1 MFKTPCSLRS
11 LVVFTLGF
19 LFFAPSVLAQL
30 PVDVNWSSS
39 PRKQIDLGTLAVNQT
54 IENIVL
60 DATGGQAPYNWTQI
74 DGVMPTGLNL
84 ASNGVISGTPTAAQV
99 PRVVSFRIADAL
111 GKSVDVNFV
120 LAVAL
125 VEKPVIY
132 PPGSGSAA
140 PGVSYAKQFQVIT
153 GKKPYTWS
161 TTAALPSG
169 LSLNPTSGVLS
180 GTPDSSSI
188 IAPANFRDYIIPIK
202 LTTGSNATVSA
213 NFTLTIAN
221 RFDWVT
227 PANLPVQYGPGS
239 GQTAGPNC
247 TLTIA
252 VTGGKTP
259 PYNFSLQ
266 AGTSLPPGLT
276 LGNSTGTISGKPTAN
291 GNYAFTINSTDAL
304 GSVITRN
311 FALEIIPYALAIS
324 GPAIGNGTQ
333 YAPIAPLQYS
343 AISGS
348 EPYRFTATNLP
359 AGLSLNATTGLI
371 TGSLNGTAGTSNFT
385 VTVTDNKSMTAN
397 ATCVFT
403 VNPGTPLS
411 WNIDPLPPA
420 GQVAFA
426 YSANLSAA
434 SGGWAPYTYNA
445 TTPLPGGLTFNA
457 TTRRISGTP
466 TTAGNF
472 SVNFTVTD
480 SATPK
485 NTVTQTIP
493 ITIAPYMT
501 VSGPATVSGQQYTSL
516 TPADF
521 DVTGGVAP
529 YTWSTLATTPLPASL
544 SINATTGIISG
555 NLTAAPGNTTVTVN
569 VRDSA
574 SRNATANL
582 TITIQPRPPLQWV
595 TLSELPSGKVMDAY
609 SENLTVSGGQPAYK
623 FALKAGSILPAG
635 LSLNNSTGALTGKPT
650 TPGNFTF
657 TINASDSGAP
667 VFSSERTFN
676 ISIAEYGMS
685 ISGPD
690 TISGN
695 QYAAIS
701 PTTFTP
707 VGGQSSYTWNAT
719 WSGNATALTINSAS
733 GIVSGNLTTGVGA
746 SAPGNYTMVIRL
758 TDGQNQ
764 TANKTVAVR
773 ILPLTVSWNTPE
785 ELPDGKELDNY
796 SQILQV
802 EGAKSPYTFSV
813 KTGSTLPPGI
823 SLNNSTGV
831 LSGKPT
837 ADDIYTFTII
847 ARDSSIP
854 VNQSER
860 TFTLEVKPYGMV
872 ITGSPTASGQQYT
885 ALTPMD
891 FEVTGGTS
899 PFTWSA
905 TPALPAGLTI
915 NTTTGLVSGNLTAV
929 PGNYTVAIKVSD
941 ANTRNATANF
951 TVTITSR
958 PPVVWVTPEEL
969 PDGKELDN
977 YSQILEVEGG
987 KSPYTF
993 ALKTGSALPSGLTLN
1008 ATTGLLSGK
1017 PTIANDY
1024 TFTIVAS
1031 DTGNPVM
1038 TAERTFTLKVAPYG
1052 MVITGPANASGQQYT
1067 ALTPVDFEVTGG
1079 RSPFTWTATPA
1090 LPAGLTINTT
1100 TGLVSGN
1107 LTAVPG
1113 NYTVAIKVSDANSRN
1128 ATANFTVTITSRPPV
1143 VWVTPEE
1150 LPDGKELDN
1159 YSQILEVEGGK
1170 SPYTFALKTGNAL
1183 PPGITLNATTGLLS
1197 GKPTVA
1203 NDYTFTIV
1211 ASDTGNPVMTAE
1223 RTFTLKVAPY
1233 GMVITGPATASG
1245 QQYTTLTPVD
1255 LNVTGGTAPF
1265 TWSTA
1270 PALPASLSI
1279 NSSTGIISG
1288 NLTAA
1293 PGNTTVVVKVTDA
1306 NSRNATA
1313 NFTVTITPRD
1323 PVVWVTPE
1331 ALPDGQELDAYS
1343 QNLTVSGG
1351 WAPYKFTRQS
1361 GTLPGGISLNATT
1374 GRLAGTANATSEGNY
1389 TFTVNATDSGNP
1401 VISELRTF
1409 TLTIAPYGLSV
1420 NGSTAISGQQ
1430 YTAISPET
1438 YTASGGAASYT
1449 WSATGLPTTL
1459 SINATTGIVS
1469 GNLTAAPGNYTVNIT
1484 VTDNKSQK
1492 ASLPVTVTILPAELQ
1507 WQTPE
1512 NLPNGKVSFP
1522 YTQNLSVTE
1531 GRPPYTFVL
1540 ANGSTLPPGLS
1551 LNNSTGVI
1559 SGRPTTAGTSNFTI
1573 TARDSG
1579 SSIATNRTFTLTI
1592 DPMDTLVWTINPAPP
1607 SGKVAFAY
1615 SANLSAASGGS
1626 GNYSY
1631 SVNATTLPGG
1641 LSFNATTRTISGTA
1655 NASGNFNVSLAVR
1668 DNFGNATSSA
1678 TLANSTVQTIPIVIE
1693 AYGMSINGTDSIVGQ
1708 RYTAITP
1715 ATFTAVGGN
1724 ATYTWS
1730 SNSTTGLTINAT
1742 SGVVSGN
1749 LTAEPGNYTL
1759 VVRLTDV
1766 RNQTATKNVAVQIR
1780 ENGLTWVTQPPLPAG
1795 KVASPYTTNLT
1806 VTGGKPTYNYVLK
1819 NGSVLPSGL
1828 TLNNSTGTISGTP
1841 TSASVGFG
1849 GVLVTTFAGSG
1860 SAGYADGQGTA
1871 ASFDLPGGIAF
1882 DGNGSL
1888 FVADCDNHRI
1898 RKITASGIVSTF
1910 AGSGGAGYA
1919 DGQGTSASFD
1929 SPTGLALDV
1938 NGNIYIADF
1947 NNHKIRK
1954 ITATGQVTTLAGSG
1968 SVGSADGVGEA
1979 ASFKHPWGLA
1989 VDQFGNVYV
1998 ADSQN
2003 HKIRKITPSG
2013 NVSTLAGSG
2022 NSGYADGQGVAAN
2035 FSWPS
2040 GVAVDVTGNVYVV
2053 DRGNYRIRKITAS
2066 GNVSTLA
2073 GSGNQGFADA
2083 QGTAAS
2089 FYNMFGIAV
2098 DSGGNLYIGDCYNRK
2113 IRKISSEGVVT
2124 TLAGSGNYGSADGD
2138 GMVASFA
2145 YASCLAL
2152 DASGIVYVADS
2163 DNNNI
2168 RKITPGPSANT
2179 FTVIASDSASPTK
2192 QTAEREFTLPIAPYG
2207 MSVNGTSTISGLQ
2220 YSAIT
2225 PTTFNAIGGTANY
2238 TWSLNSTTA
2247 LGLSINATS
2256 GIVSGNLTA
2265 APGNYTMVVSVRDG
2279 RNQTA
2284 SANVTVTVQPLTLSW
2299 VTPPTLP
2306 DGQVASAYSTNLT
2319 VSGGRPPYAVPTL
2332 ASGSALPPGMT
2343 INATSGISTGT
2354 FILSGSPTAPGNYTF
2369 TLNASDSAVP
2379 KNTANGTFTL
2389 RVLPYPMSITGP
2401 DTITGQKFVPITPV
2415 PYLASNGTAPYKWSA
2430 TGLPAALSINA
2441 TTGVVSG
2448 TPTAV
2453 AGNYTANITVTDS
2466 RTPVNQSLTKTVSV
2480 IIQPVP
2486 ALVWSTTSPLPP
2498 GQVAYAYTTNLTVGG
2513 GRPGYTYALTNGTL
2527 PAGLVLNNS
2536 TGVISGTPSGSGT
2549 ANFTITASDSDAPT
2563 KNTASRPFALTI
2575 APYGMTI
2582 NGSDV
2587 ISGQRYST
2595 ITPTPYIA
2603 LNGTANYTWSANNTI
2618 GLSIDRTIGVVSG
2631 NLTAAPGN
2639 YTLPVS
2645 VLDGRNQ
2652 TVTKNVTVSISQPDP
2667 LAWLTPEKLQGGR
2680 VALDYALTVAATGGK
2695 APYTYVLKTGP
2706 LPTGL
2711 TLNSTTGLIS
2721 GKPTTAATSNFTLTA
2736 RDAANGTIDRTFN
2749 LVIEPYGM
2757 GIVGTSPIPGKVY
2770 QYFEYQFG
2778 VEGGISGY
2786 TWNATSTPAGLT
2798 MNATSGVLSGTPTLA
2813 GNSTTVIKVTDSK
2826 GQFITRTFN
2835 INISASDAL
2844 SIVSGPIF
2852 GPVSINSTYTTTLQ
2866 GLGGKPS
2873 YIWSIVGTKP
2883 ASVNLSTTGVLTAN
2897 SSTALTANFTV
2908 RVQDSAVPAANATKT
2923 MSVVFFNP
2931 ATLVIATDA
2940 LYTGWVGEEYSVQ
2953 LGALGGTQPYDWAIT
2968 SGTLPAGMNLSETGC
2983 IYGTP
2988 SASANSTLTFRV
3000 TDARGLTANRTLGLT
3015 IQGKPGQVTASGKLF
3030 TDVTNAANLS
3040 LPEHYIIA
3048 VEDFDNDGREDLLA
3062 TNSASNVVLMRGVG
3076 AFDFRDITASA
3087 GLNGVTPALVAD
3099 FNNDG
3104 VSDILSVN
3112 LQRSEATLFLNNG
3125 QGVFTRQVLT
3135 GLLTGDLANY
3145 RDISYADVDGDGDL
3159 DLLFNINATTGG
3171 AVVAVF
3177 NQANASQTA
3186 SPLFS
3191 GKSYLVKTTWKNAKF
3206 SVTDANGD
3214 GKQDLVVLQTNGA
3227 WPTDTH
3233 PNHPASLYLNTGNT
3247 TADYA
3252 NATGAKT
3259 LAGFTEKP
3267 NCGITSANEMS
3278 AFTSLDIDNDG
3289 DLDLINGSS
3298 DWPSASVP
3306 HIYINDGTGTYTQK
3320 DSPILHGRFYHHGAT
3335 VFDADL
3341 DGDQDAVW
3349 SALHVF
3355 SDVYPRMWE
3364 NGATYLKATA
3374 NGTLDPAKAF
3384 FDSTT
3389 AWGIDAKISGSGNMG
3404 SAGYAADL
3412 DADGDL
3418 DYIANLWSSSRT
3430 YKVYRND
3437 SNLKSANW
3445 LKVELIGAVSPAQG
3459 TGARVEVE
3467 LNNAIA
3473 ARPAQAATGSR
3484 YEIVIGS
3491 YTWQQAKMDAEKRG
3505 GHLVTMSTE
3514 QEWTDVKTLI
3524 ASKGTTNTYWGG
3536 ATDEVK
3542 SGDWKWIDGTAVT
3555 LSKWSASEPNE
3566 YFGPNSENHLQIYS
3580 DGTWNDLPS
3589 NYTLVGYICEYERPA
3604 STTANTKV
3612 AQYLGPE
3619 TGAVTES
3626 SLTFGLADK
3635 SQAAKVTVYWP
3646 SGLRSILENVAG
3658 NRTIQIYEADELPLP
3673 RPTDEGDVIAWGAN
3687 PNGET
3692 TVPAFPAKAVQIV
3705 AGDSSSA
3712 ALLANGTLSVWGTN
3726 WAAQRNVPATLGNVV
3741 QIAAGNNHYLALTA
3755 NGSVVGWGW
3764 NTANQTV
3771 VPTTL
3776 RRAKSVTAGFNTS
3789 YAVIS
3794 GGQVLAWGGNDFG
3807 QANVPAGLVGVTSLA
3822 AGRGHALALKNDGT
3836 VVAWGRNDFGQAT
3849 VPAGLANVV
3858 QIAAGDYHSVALKSN
3873 GTVVAWGAN
3882 WSAQATV
3889 PVGLAN
3895 VVQISAKGDRSLALK
3910 ADNSIVNWG
3919 INPDNSTPPP
3929 SPGQILSTAAGS
3941 KHALGLVRKIQIAI
3955 SGDLPTGTEG
3965 QVIPETT
3972 FSATGGSGAYT
3983 WSVIGTLPPGMTL
3996 NATTGKLS
4004 GTPTTAGNYTFTVR
4018 ATSGGRFSD
4027 RVVTMEVKKAIR
4039 TALWVATTGNDTT
4052 GNGTIA
4058 KPYATITK
4066 AHTVAN
4072 KGDLIKVL
4080 PGNYTESLVIEKAV
4094 EISSTAGPAQT
4105 IIRSANKASAVFCRG
4120 EGVKG
4125 GKLIGFTLTGG
4136 GGANNPGY
4144 NRYGGGFAINAP
4156 AGTTFEVVNCII
4168 RNNSDVGITFGGG
4181 FHVTGGSTL
4190 KLTNSLVH
4198 SNAAWANGGAALI
4211 EGANLIADRCTIVSN
4226 TNNGFN
4232 RIGGISGAGNCNIQ
4246 IKNSILWNN
4255 STNQYGSFS
4264 SGPGGNAT
4272 FTFSYSIVQG
4282 GTSTTIGGNTKTLV
4296 NTGTGCLTADPVF
4309 SETTSYSLGT
4319 GSPAINTGD
4328 PNAAKDADGS
4338 RADIGWDAAAA
4349 NSNAGDPNLVTIQGG
4364 TLPQGSALAGQSVQA
4379 FQIGRTETTWGEWK
4393 TVRTWAS
4400 ANGYTFDNNGTGLT
4414 DAHPVAN
4421 VSWYD
4426 VVKWCNA
4433 KSQMEG
4439 FLPVYTLNGT
4449 AYKQGQANPTASA
4462 SSNGYRLPLEKEWEF
4477 AARGG
4482 VNTNNY
4488 TYSGG
4493 NNIEEVAWYLGNSNS
4508 TSAPVGG
4515 KKPNELGIYDMSG
4528 NVEEWCWDIGGY
4540 GFDKRVKGGNY
4551 LDPAERCDFETGHG
4565 GGPDYRFG
4573 HFGFRLAR
4581 NIGSKISISGTM
4593 PDATL
4598 NQAYSGYTFTASGTP
4613 GAQVWSVSSGTLPPG
4628 MSLNVTTA
4636 TLSGTPTTA
4645 GNYTFTIK
4653 VASGG
4658 YSDEVKF
4665 ELKVNSLEYLILVS
4679 PTGNDATADGTASK
4693 PFKTIQAAIDAVPG
4707 VGTIRIANG
4716 TYTGTGNVNLDNKN
4730 KTISLISL
4738 SGANS
4743 TIING
4748 AGNKFIAFSGKGADG
4763 SVVDGITFTGGAVSF
4778 GGDWQH
4784 EGLIKVSSANA
4795 TVTIRNSKITS
4806 SSASASYST
4815 STLSIIDA
4823 IDAKKVVL
4831 ENSEISNNT
4840 VRGGG
4845 YNGAGYILVGRADLS
4860 GCTFENNVLAGN
4872 WDSWNG
4878 AYLTLR
4884 TISLTSGNVT
4894 NSRVVWNTAANRAPV
4909 ADVYA
4914 PTGIV
4919 LNTVVRGVTIDSTGT
4934 YTNLNYNYD
4943 TVPPVIS
4950 LNGSSPMQVTQGSVF
4965 TDPGATV
4972 TDNVDATRVISGNG
4986 TVNTSSLGYYT
4997 LSYGAKDAEGNIAT
5011 SITRTV
5017 NVVLTSGN
5025 SLLVSPT
5032 GNDATADGTA
5042 SKPFK
5047 TIQAAIDAV
5056 PGVGTIRIA
5065 NGTYTGTGNVNLDN
5079 KNKTISLISLSG
5091 ANSTIINGA
5100 GNKFIAFSGKGAD
5113 GSVVDGI
5120 TFTGGAVSF
5129 GGDWQHEGLIKVS
5142 SANATVTIRNS
5153 KITSSSA
5160 SASYSTSTLS
5170 IIDAIDAK
5178 KVVLENSEIS
5188 NNTVRGGGYNGAG
5201 YILVGRADLSG
5212 CTFENNVLAGNWDS
5226 WNGAYLTLRTISL
5239 TSGNVTNSRVVWN
5252 TAANRA
5258 PVADVYAPTGIVLNT
5273 VVRGVTIDSTGTY
5286 TNLNYNYDTVP
5297 PVISLNGSSPMQV
5310 TQGSVFTDPGAT
5322 VTDNVDATRVIS
5334 GNGTVNTSSLGYYT
5348 LSYNTSD
5355 REGNSAATVIRI
5367 VNVVLP

>member
-1 MFKTPCSLRS
+1 MFKTPCYLRS

-19 LFFAPSVLAQL
+19 LCALSSAFAQIGTVQM
-30 PVDVNWSSS
+30 PVDVNLVYNYSTQ
-39 PRKQIDLGTLAVNQT
+39 RIDLGTLGVNQT
-54 IENIVL
+54 IDDIVL
-60 DATGGQAPYNWTQI
+60 QATGGLAPYTWTK
-74 DGVMPTGLNL
+74 PTGQADGLMPAGTSL
-84 ASNGVISGTPTAAQV
+84 SSNGVISGRPTTIQSSTGFKV
-99 PRVVSFRIADAL
+99 NVTDST
-111 GKSVDVNFV
+111 GKATSIQFV
-120 LAVAL
+120 LAVAA
-125 VEKPVIY
+125 VEIPVIY
-132 PPGSGSAA
+132 A
-140 PGVSYAKQFQVIT
+140 PGNCTTSPGVFYSKQLQAIS

-161 TTAALPSG
+161 TTATLPLG
-169 LSLNPTSGVLS
+169 LSLNATSGVIS
-180 GTPDSSSI
+180 GIPDSTSVN
-188 IAPANFRDYIIPIK
+188 ATANFRDYIIPVK
-202 LTTGSNATVSA
+202 LTTASNATDSDS
-213 NFTLTIAN
+213 FTLTVAKP
-221 RFDWVT
+221 FEWVT

-239 GQTAGPNC
+239 GQATGPNC

-259 PYNFSLQ
+259 PYNFRLQ
-266 AGTSLPPGLT
+266 TGSNLPPGLT

-420 GQVAFA
+420 GQVGFS

-434 SGGWAPYTYNA
+434 TGGWAPYTYNA
-445 TTPLPGGLTFNA
+445 TGLPTGLTFNA
-457 TTRRISGTP
+457 TARRISITP
-466 TTAGNF
+466 TAAGNF

-485 NTVTQTIP
+485 NTVTQTLP

-501 VSGPATVSGQQYTSL
+501 VSGPATVSGQQYTAL
-516 TPADF
+516 NPVDF
-521 DVTGGVAP
+521 EVTGGNGT
-529 YTWSTLATTPLPASL
+529 YTWSTVPSPIVPASL

-555 NLTAAPGNTTVTVN
+555 NLTAAPGNYTVAVN
-569 VRDSA
+569 VKDSA

-582 TITIQPRPPLQWV
+582 TITILPRPPLEWV
-595 TLSELPSGKVMDAY
+595 TPSELPSGKVMDAY

-623 FALKAGSILPAG
+623 FALKAGSTLPAG
-635 LSLNNSTGALTGKPT
+635 LLLNNSTGALTGKPT

-657 TINASDSGAP
+657 TINASDSGTP
-667 VFSSERTFN
+667 VFSSERTFT

-685 ISGPD
+685 INGPDLISGEQYTSITPATFSPVGGVGNFTWSATWSGNATALTINPTTGIASGNLTTGASSGNSNVGNYTWVVKLTDGQNQSTTKNVTVQIQPRAVSWVTDSVLAKGKVSFAYSTNVTASGGWGNITYALKSPSTLPPGLSLNATTGIISGTPTGNGTTNFTLIASDSALPTRNTVEQAFSITIDPMDPLVWTVDPTPVSGKMAFAYTAVLPAASGGSGNYSYSVNGTTLPPGLSFNATTRTISGTPTEAKTFNVSLTVRDSFGNATANATLANSSVQTIPITIEPYGMSISGPD
-690 TISGN
+690 STSGD
-695 QYAAIS
+695 QYSSITPA
-701 PTTFTP
+701 TFTP
-707 VGGQSSYTWNAT
+707 VGGEANYSWNAT
-719 WSGNATALTINSAS
+719 WSGNATALTINSAT
-733 GIVSGNLTTGVGA
+733 GILSGNLTTGLG
-746 SAPGNYTMVIRL
+746 SANSTVGNYTMIVSLR
-758 TDGQNQ
+758 DGRNQ
-764 TANKTVAVR
+764 TITKNVTVQ
-773 ILPLTVSWNTPE
+773 IQPLVVSWITPG
-785 ELPDGKELDNY
+785 ELPDGKELENY
-796 SQILQV
+796 SQTLQV
-802 EGAKSPYTFSV
+802 EGARAPYTFSL
-813 KTGSTLPPGI
+813 KTGSTLPVGLN
-823 SLNNSTGV
+823 LNNSTGV

-837 ADDIYTFTII
+837 ADGNYTFTII
-847 ARDSSIP
+847 AKDSSNP
-854 VNQSER
+854 AANQAER
-860 TFTLEVKPYGMV
+860 TFTLSVAAYGLE
-872 ITGSPTASGQQYT
+872 ITGPASATGQQYT
-885 ALTPMD
+885 ALTPAD
-891 FEVTGGTS
+891 FGVTGGAS
-899 PFTWSA
+899 PFKWSV
-905 TPALPAGLTI
+905 TPPLPTALSI
-915 NTTTGLVSGNLTAV
+915 NASTGIVSGNLTAV
-929 PGNYTVAIKVSD
+929 PGDYP
-941 ANTRNATANF
+941 
-951 TVTITSR
+951 VTI
-958 PPVVWVTPEEL
+958 
-969 PDGKELDN
+969 N
-977 YSQILEVEGG
+977 
-987 KSPYTF
+987 
-993 ALKTGSALPSGLTLN
+993 
-1008 ATTGLLSGK
+1008 
-1017 PTIANDY
+1017 
-1024 TFTIVAS
+1024 
-1031 DTGNPVM
+1031 
-1038 TAERTFTLKVAPYG
+1038 
-1052 MVITGPANASGQQYT
+1052 
-1067 ALTPVDFEVTGG
+1067 
-1079 RSPFTWTATPA
+1079 
-1090 LPAGLTINTT
+1090 
-1100 TGLVSGN
+1100 VS
-1107 LTAVPG
+1107 
-1113 NYTVAIKVSDANSRN
+1113 
-1128 ATANFTVTITSRPPV
+1128 
-1143 VWVTPEE
+1143 
-1150 LPDGKELDN
+1150 
-1159 YSQILEVEGGK
+1159 
-1170 SPYTFALKTGNAL
+1170 
-1183 PPGITLNATTGLLS
+1183 
-1197 GKPTVA
+1197 
-1203 NDYTFTIV
+1203 
-1211 ASDTGNPVMTAE
+1211 
-1223 RTFTLKVAPY
+1223 
-1233 GMVITGPATASG
+1233 
-1245 QQYTTLTPVD
+1245 
-1255 LNVTGGTAPF
+1255 
-1265 TWSTA
+1265 
-1270 PALPASLSI
+1270 
-1279 NSSTGIISG
+1279 
-1288 NLTAA
+1288 
-1293 PGNTTVVVKVTDA
+1293 DA

-1323 PVVWVTPE
+1323 PVVWGTPE
-1331 ALPDGQELDAYS
+1331 ALPDGKELDAYS

-1351 WAPYKFTRQS
+1351 WAPYRFTLQS
-1361 GTLPGGISLNATT
+1361 GTLPGGITLNATT

-1401 VISELRTF
+1401 VISALRTF
-1409 TLTIAPYGLSV
+1409 TLSIKPYGLSV
-1420 NGSTAISGQQ
+1420 NGSAAISGQQ

-1438 YTASGGAASYT
+1438 YTASGGAAPYT
-1449 WSATGLPTTL
+1449 WAVTGLPTTL

-1469 GNLTAAPGNYTVNIT
+1469 GNLTATPGNYTANFTVTDNKSQTASKVVVVRIQDRVPLTWVTQPTLPDGKVQDAYSENLSVSGGKSPYTFATKNGSTLPLGLSLNATTGRLSGLPTTAGNYTFIIVASDTGAPVISTEQTFTLKVAPYGMAVTGPESGSGVQYSALTPADFDVTGGTAPHTWSVSGPAWISINATSGIVSGNLTAAPGNYTANIT
-1484 VTDNKSQK
+1484 VTDNKSQT
-1492 ASLPVTVTILPAELQ
+1492 ASKNFAITILPSQLD

-1512 NLPNGKVSFP
+1512 SLPNGKVSFF
-1522 YTQNLSVTE
+1522 YTQNLSVM
-1531 GRPPYTFVL
+1531 GGKPPYTFVM
-1540 ANGSTLPPGLS
+1540 ANGSVLPPGLS

-1559 SGRPTTAGTSNFTI
+1559 SGRPTTASTSNFTI

-1579 SSIATNRTFTLTI
+1579 SPVATASRTFNLII
-1592 DPMDTLVWTINPAPP
+1592 DSMPPLVWTIDPAPP
-1607 SGKVAFAY
+1607 NAKVAFAY

-1626 GNYSY
+1626 GNYTY
-1631 SVNATTLPGG
+1631 LPSASG
-1641 LSFNATTRTISGTA
+1641 LPPGLTYNATTRTISGTG
-1655 NASGNFNVSLAVR
+1655 NASGNFNVSLTVR
-1668 DNFGNATSSA
+1668 DNFGNATANA
-1678 TLANSTVQTIPIVIE
+1678 TLSNSTVQTIPIFIE
-1693 AYGMSINGTDSIVGQ
+1693 PYGMSINGTDSIVGD

-1715 ATFTAVGGN
+1715 ATFTPVGGN

-1730 SNSTTGLTINAT
+1730 SNSTTGLSINAT
-1742 SGVVSGN
+1742 SGILSGN
-1749 LTAEPGNYTL
+1749 LTAAPGNYTL
-1759 VVRLTDV
+1759 VVGLSDG
-1766 RNQTATKNVAVQIR
+1766 RNQTVSKNVTVQIR

-1806 VTGGKPTYNYVLK
+1806 VTGGKPTYTYVLK
-1819 NGSVLPSGL
+1819 NGSVLPTGL
-1828 TLNNSTGTISGTP
+1828 TLNNSTGIISGTP
-1841 TSASVGFG
+1841 TSASVGG
-1849 GVLVTTFAGSG
+1849 NASVIVVTTLAGGGSSGSVDGSGTSARFLYPSGIAVDVIGNVYVGDHSNHKIRKISPAGQVSTLAGSG
-1860 SAGYADGQGTA
+1860 FPGAG
-1871 ASFDLPGGIAF
+1871 
-1882 DGNGSL
+1882 DGN
-1888 FVADCDNHRI
+1888 
-1898 RKITASGIVSTF
+1898 
-1910 AGSGGAGYA
+1910 
-1919 DGQGTSASFD
+1919 GTSASFRYPVGIAVD
-1929 SPTGLALDV
+1929 GM
-1938 NGNIYIADF
+1938 GNVYVADTE
-1947 NNHKIRK
+1947 NHKIRK
-1954 ITATGQVTTLAGSG
+1954 ITPAGQVTTLAGSGSVGTGDGNGANASFCLPHGVAVDSTGNVYVADQGNHKIRKISPTGQVTTLAGSGSIGAVDGHRTNASFNAPSGLALDLIGNIYLADNDNHKIRKITPAGQVTTIAGSGAAGSVDGNGISASFNVPSGVAVDVSGNVFVSDYLNSKIRKITPTGQVTTLAGSG
-1968 SVGSADGVGEA
+1968 SVGSLDGIVTNS
-1979 ASFKHPWGLA
+1979 SFSNPYGVA
-1989 VDQFGNVYV
+1989 IDGMGNVYA
-1998 ADSQN
+1998 ADQVN
-2003 HKIRKITPSG
+2003 HKIRKISP
-2013 NVSTLAGSG
+2013 
-2022 NSGYADGQGVAAN
+2022 
-2035 FSWPS
+2035 
-2040 GVAVDVTGNVYVV
+2040 
-2053 DRGNYRIRKITAS
+2053 
-2066 GNVSTLA
+2066 
-2073 GSGNQGFADA
+2073 
-2083 QGTAAS
+2083 
-2089 FYNMFGIAV
+2089 
-2098 DSGGNLYIGDCYNRK
+2098 
-2113 IRKISSEGVVT
+2113 
-2124 TLAGSGNYGSADGD
+2124 
-2138 GMVASFA
+2138 
-2145 YASCLAL
+2145 
-2152 DASGIVYVADS
+2152 
-2163 DNNNI
+2163 
-2168 RKITPGPSANT
+2168 ANT

-2225 PTTFNAIGGTANY
+2225 PTTFNAIGGTGNY
-2238 TWSLNSTTA
+2238 TWSVNSTTA

-2265 APGNYTMVVSVRDG
+2265 APGDYTMLVSVRDAA
-2279 RNQTA
+2279 NQTA
-2284 SANVTVTVQPLTLSW
+2284 TANVSVTILPLTLSW
-2299 VTPPTLP
+2299 ISEPALP

-2319 VSGGRPPYAVPTL
+2319 VNGGRPPYAVPTL
-2332 ASGSALPPGMT
+2332 ASGALPPGMT
-2343 INATSGISTGT
+2343 INATSGITTGT
-2354 FILSGSPTAPGNYTF
+2354 FILSGTPSAPGNYTF

-2379 KNTANGTFTL
+2379 KNTANRTFTL
-2389 RVLPYPMSITGP
+2389 SVKPYPMTLTGP
-2401 DTITGQKFVPITPV
+2401 DSITGQKFVPISPV
-2415 PYLASNGTAPYKWSA
+2415 QYLAANGTASYKWSMNSTV
-2430 TGLPAALSINA
+2430 TGLSINA

-2448 TPTAV
+2448 TPTVA
-2453 AGNYTANITVTDS
+2453 AGNYTTNITVTDS
-2466 RTPVNQSLTKTVSV
+2466 LTPVNQSLTKTVSV

-2486 ALVWSTTSPLPP
+2486 ALVWTTTSPLPP

-2513 GRPGYTYALTNGTL
+2513 GRPGYTYALSNGTL
-2527 PAGLVLNNS
+2527 PLGLALNNS
-2536 TGVISGTPSGSGT
+2536 TGVISGTPTQVGT
-2549 ANFTITASDSDAPT
+2549 ANFTITASDSDSPS
-2563 KNTASRPFALTI
+2563 KNTASRPFTLTI

-2618 GLSIDRTIGVVSG
+2618 GLSIDRTTGVVSG

-2736 RDAANGTIDRTFN
+2736 RDSANGTVDRTFN

-2883 ASVNLSTTGVLTAN
+2883 ASVNLSTTGLLTAN

-2968 SGTLPAGMNLSETGC
+2968 SGTLPVGLNLSETGC

-2988 SASANSTLTFRV
+2988 SASANATLTFRV
-3000 TDARGLTANRTLGLT
+3000 TDAKGLTANKTLALT
-3015 IQGKPGQVTASGKLF
+3015 IQGKPGQVAASGKLF

-3076 AFDFRDITASA
+3076 AFDFRDITANA

-3112 LQRSEATLFLNNG
+3112 LQRSEATLFFNNG

-3171 AVVAVF
+3171 GVVAVF
-3177 NQANASQTA
+3177 NQANISQAT

-3214 GKQDLVVLQTNGA
+3214 GKQDIVVLQTNGA

-3298 DWPSASVP
+3298 DWPTASVP

-3418 DYIANLWSSSRT
+3418 DYIANLWSSIRT

-3467 LNNAIA
+3467 LNNATA

-3505 GHLVTMSTE
+3505 GHLVTMATE
-3514 QEWTDVKTLI
+3514 QEWNDVKALI
-3524 ASKGTTNTYWGG
+3524 AARGTTNTYWGG

-3604 STTANTKV
+3604 STTANSKV

-3635 SQAAKVTVYWP
+3635 TQAAKVTVYWP

-3658 NRTIQIYEADELPLP
+3658 NRTIQIREADELPLP
-3673 RPTDEGDVIAWGAN
+3673 RPTEEGDVIAWGAN

-3692 TVPAFPAKAVQIV
+3692 TVPTTLGKVVQIV
-3705 AGDSSSA
+3705 AGDASSA
-3712 ALLANGTLSVWGTN
+3712 ALLANGTVSVWGTN
-3726 WAAQRNVPATLGNVV
+3726 WAAQRNVPATLNNVV

-3755 NGSVVGWGW
+3755 NGSVVAWGW

-3771 VPTTL
+3771 VPATL
-3776 RRAKSVTAGFNTS
+3776 RRAKFVAAGFNTS
-3789 YAVIS
+3789 YAVS
-3794 GGQVLAWGGNDFG
+3794 GDGRIVAWGGNDFG
-3807 QANVPAGLVGVTSLA
+3807 QANIPSSLVGVTSIA
-3822 AGRGHALALKNDGT
+3822 AGRGHALALKSDGT

-3849 VPAGLANVV
+3849 VPGGLTNVV
-3858 QIAAGDYHSVALKSN
+3858 QIAAGDYHSVALKN
-3873 GTVVAWGAN
+3873 DGTVVAWGAN
-3882 WSAQATV
+3882 WSAQATA
-3889 PVGLAN
+3889 PIGLAN

-3941 KHALGLVRKIQIAI
+3941 KHTLGLVRKIQITI
-3955 SGDLPTGTEG
+3955 SSDLPTGTEG

-4004 GTPTTAGNYTFTVR
+4004 GTPTTSGNYTFSVR

-4027 RVVTMEVKKAIR
+4027 RVVTMEVQKAIR
-4039 TALWVATTGNDTT
+4039 NALWVATTGNDTT
-4052 GNGTIA
+4052 GNGTIS

-4105 IIRSANKASAVFCRG
+4105 IIRSASKASAVFCRG

-4125 GKLIGFTLTGG
+4125 GSLVGFTLTGG

-4156 AGTTFEVVNCII
+4156 AGTTFEVKNCII
-4168 RNNSDVGITFGGG
+4168 RNNSDAGITFGGG

-4211 EGANLIADRCTIVSN
+4211 EGANLIADRCTIVTN

-4282 GTSTTIGGNTKTLV
+4282 GTTATVGGNTKTLV
-4296 NTGTGCLTADPVF
+4296 NTGTGCLTSDPKF
-4309 SETTSYSLGT
+4309 AETTNYTLGT

-4328 PNAAKDADGS
+4328 PNAAQDADGS
-4338 RADIGWDAAAA
+4338 RADMGWDSVSACPDDDFDGDGVSNGKELTDQTNPRDASSFNPASKPLFAYLPFNEPTTTSIASIQLIEQVNLTNGSEHKVVA
-4349 NSNAGDPNLVTIQGG
+4349 NSIPYQCIKTIGNSLSVNGSGESFFALKRASTAQILENNNTYASFSLKVPQSSGLTSSGARIFSLRGGSQNIPVASVWIRDSNGTFQVGMQRSSQSIQWNGTLHSYNKPIFIIASYAWESPWGRPGGLHGFMMPPQDDLLVPGKVGVGTNASFWTYTYADSFLPTTASIVGTAGLQYFIDEIRVGDQWENTVPLELMVDVQGG
-4364 TLPQGSALAGQSVQA
+4364 TLPQSSALAGQQVQG
-4379 FQIGRTETTWGEWK
+4379 FQVGKTEVTWGEWK
-4393 TVRTWAS
+4393 TIRNWAV
-4400 ANGYTFDNNGTGLT
+4400 ANGYSDLAGVGDTYPSGSPNNF
-4414 DAHPVAN
+4414 PVVY

-4426 VVKWCNA
+4426 AVKWCNA
-4433 KSQMEG
+4433 KSQKEN
-4439 FLPVYTLNGT
+4439 LTPVYTVNGT
-4449 AYKQGQANPTASA
+4449 TYKTGQAAPTQSSSA
-4462 SSNGYRLPLEKEWEF
+4462 NGYRLPSEKEWEW

-4482 VNTNNY
+4482 VSSQGY
-4488 TYSGG
+4488 TYSGS
-4493 NNIEEVAWYLGNSNS
+4493 NDVNAVAWYNSNS
-4508 TSAPVGG
+4508 SSGTKAVGT
-4515 KKPNELGIYDMSG
+4515 KLANELGIFDMSG
-4528 NVEEWCWDIGGY
+4528 NLWEWCWDS
-4540 GFDKRVKGGNY
+4540 FMRNS
-4551 LDPAERCDFETGHG
+4551 LEERRLRG
-4565 GGPDYRFG
+4565 GGFSNLPSYISVGVREGNPTTPDTRFYTL
-4573 HFGFRLAR
+4573 GFRLA
-4581 NIGSKISISGTM
+4581 
-4593 PDATL
+4593 
-4598 NQAYSGYTFTASGTP
+4598 
-4613 GAQVWSVSSGTLPPG
+4613 
-4628 MSLNVTTA
+4628 
-4636 TLSGTPTTA
+4636 
-4645 GNYTFTIK
+4645 
-4653 VASGG
+4653 
-4658 YSDEVKF
+4658 
-4665 ELKVNSLEYLILVS
+4665 
-4679 PTGNDATADGTASK
+4679 
-4693 PFKTIQAAIDAVPG
+4693 
-4707 VGTIRIANG
+4707 
-4716 TYTGTGNVNLDNKN
+4716 
-4730 KTISLISL
+4730 
-4738 SGANS
+4738 
-4743 TIING
+4743 
-4748 AGNKFIAFSGKGADG
+4748 
-4763 SVVDGITFTGGAVSF
+4763 
-4778 GGDWQH
+4778 
-4784 EGLIKVSSANA
+4784 
-4795 TVTIRNSKITS
+4795 
-4806 SSASASYST
+4806 
-4815 STLSIIDA
+4815 
-4823 IDAKKVVL
+4823 
-4831 ENSEISNNT
+4831 
-4840 VRGGG
+4840 
-4845 YNGAGYILVGRADLS
+4845 
-4860 GCTFENNVLAGN
+4860 C
-4872 WDSWNG
+4872 
-4878 AYLTLR
+4878 
-4884 TISLTSGNVT
+4884 
-4894 NSRVVWNTAANRAPV
+4894 NSRN
-4909 ADVYA
+4909 
-4914 PTGIV
+4914 
-4919 LNTVVRGVTIDSTGT
+4919 
-4934 YTNLNYNYD
+4934 
-4943 TVPPVIS
+4943 
-4950 LNGSSPMQVTQGSVF
+4950 
-4965 TDPGATV
+4965 
-4972 TDNVDATRVISGNG
+4972 
-4986 TVNTSSLGYYT
+4986 
-4997 LSYGAKDAEGNIAT
+4997 
-5011 SITRTV
+5011 
-5017 NVVLTSGN
+5017 
-5025 SLLVSPT
+5025 
-5032 GNDATADGTA
+5032 
-5042 SKPFK
+5042 
-5047 TIQAAIDAV
+5047 
-5056 PGVGTIRIA
+5056 
-5065 NGTYTGTGNVNLDN
+5065 
-5079 KNKTISLISLSG
+5079 
-5091 ANSTIINGA
+5091 
-5100 GNKFIAFSGKGAD
+5100 
-5113 GSVVDGI
+5113 
-5120 TFTGGAVSF
+5120 
-5129 GGDWQHEGLIKVS
+5129 
-5142 SANATVTIRNS
+5142 
-5153 KITSSSA
+5153 
-5160 SASYSTSTLS
+5160 
-5170 IIDAIDAK
+5170 
-5178 KVVLENSEIS
+5178 
-5188 NNTVRGGGYNGAG
+5188 
-5201 YILVGRADLSG
+5201 
-5212 CTFENNVLAGNWDS
+5212 
-5226 WNGAYLTLRTISL
+5226 
-5239 TSGNVTNSRVVWN
+5239 
-5252 TAANRA
+5252 
-5258 PVADVYAPTGIVLNT
+5258 
-5273 VVRGVTIDSTGTY
+5273 
-5286 TNLNYNYDTVP
+5286 
-5297 PVISLNGSSPMQV
+5297 
-5310 TQGSVFTDPGAT
+5310 
-5322 VTDNVDATRVIS
+5322 
-5334 GNGTVNTSSLGYYT
+5334 
-5348 LSYNTSD
+5348 
-5355 REGNSAATVIRI
+5355 
-5367 VNVVLP
+5367 